1 MKTNVGSLAFAV
13 AILTV
18 GCGPS
23 GPTNEERA
31 QVREQERQEIISQ
44 ANVKLDAVAQ
54 RHNAVPVEFFGY
66 GSPLQGK
73 LTATIQQELEGT
85 VVVFRGYL
93 LDVRRSSSG
102 DYEAIFGKMFSSS
115 TTVHLSL
122 PSDVA
127 GEILSSADKFENK
140 VLVVAR
146 IERVARHQLSARVCS
161 EPDCDTVNI
170 KVGSFF
176 PSYQIWGQ
184 MIDLTNDEPET

>member
-54 RHNAVPVEFFGY
+54 RHNAVPV
-66 GSPLQGK
+66 
-73 LTATIQQELEGT
+73 TATIQQELEGT

-127 GEILSSADKFENK
+127 GEILSSADKFESE